1 MVQALS
7 IKTKLIMA
15 MLALVGSV
23 ALMGATADDAHAGV
37 TELRTVYNY
46 TGKTVYI
53 WNHES
58 GSLKLI
64 YPGSNVFLNQWVPW
78 CAGSTDFYR
87 GKYIEVG
94 YIESG
99 VKVHKYSIWQ
109 QNRNGQDRIRYT
121 KLRGYD
127 PYAQPMPG
135 ASGVDGRRDLV
146 LSNLDAA
153 ATSYSTGVRL
163 YYGQ

>member
-7 IKTKLIMA
+7 IRTKLIMA
-15 MLALVGSV
+15 ILALVASI

-46 TGKTVYI
+46 TGKTVYV

-58 GSLKLI
+58 GSIKLI
-64 YPGSNVFLNQWVPW
+64 NPSGNVFFNQWVPW
-78 CAGSTDFYR
+78 SAGSTDFYR

-94 YIESG
+94 YIQNG

-109 QNRNGQDRIRYT
+109 QNRNSQDRIRYT
-121 KLRGYD
+121 QLRGYD
-127 PYAQPMPG
+127 ANAQPMPG
-135 ASGVDGRRDLV
+135 VSTVNGRRDLV
-146 LSNLDAA
+146 LWNLDAA
-153 ATSYSTGVRL
+153 ATSTSTGVRL
-163 YYGQ
+163 YNGQ